1 MILAG
6 AAEASAEET
15 SAVLAIQ
22 DAYYNRDYAQAKLLA
37 ADYLGKYPAGGARR
51 AQAQGLMAG
60 ALVKRGEAQ
69 ALVDFVEATLAAE
82 PNHSLY
88 AELRKA
94 QGDAL
99 LAAMK
104 QPGAAHEKYA
114 DALAHAAAESAVY
127 ENSLYRAGD
136 ALYRQAAAVDG
147 MDTARFIDLSA
158 QAEILMKQYL
168 NLPARASVDPEAVK
182 RRMVAQW
189 RTKDYAAMQREAAWF
204 QTDEGSLDGEA
215 KAYCGIALF
224 WAAEDSAHLD
234 GGAADQVA
242 ALKAAGRAILTECL
256 KDKTLRESRQ
266 MVEGY
271 YLLGDYA
278 VLKDA
283 ALRQL
288 AKAAADD
295 AETRIEMMKYTG
307 IALYYARPSEPTG
320 ALKYFEEVMVEYD
333 KNPKT
338 LGRISV
344 NAVYWGVT
352 ISLEQKDETRARAF
366 IKRLPALP
374 ACVMKE
380 SLMASYQYLLD

>member
-1 MILAG
+1 
-6 AAEASAEET
+6 
-15 SAVLAIQ
+15 
-22 DAYYNRDYAQAKLLA
+22 
-37 ADYLGKYPAGGARR
+37 
-51 AQAQGLMAG
+51 
-60 ALVKRGEAQ
+60 
-69 ALVDFVEATLAAE
+69 
-82 PNHSLY
+82 
-88 AELRKA
+88 
-94 QGDAL
+94 
-99 LAAMK
+99 MK

-242 ALKAAGRAILTECL
+242 ALKAAGRKILMECVRDE
-256 KDKTLRESRQ
+256 KLRMSPR
-266 MVEGY
+266 MVPGY
-271 YLLGDYA
+271 YCLGDYA
-278 VLKDA
+278 AQRDVALKNLATLDA
-283 ALRQL
+283 SD
-288 AKAAADD
+288 ADNR
-295 AETRIEMMKYTG
+295 AEMM
-307 IALYYARPSEPTG
+307 IYAGVGFAYQKPPDNET
-320 ALKYFEEVMVEYD
+320 ALKYFASVLDEYD
-333 KNPKT
+333 KNPAAVRKM
-338 LGRISV
+338 SV
-344 NAVYWGVT
+344 TAVHWGVGL
-352 ISLEQKDETRARAF
+352 SLAQKDEARARAF
-366 IKRLPALP
+366 MKRLPALP
-374 ACVMKE
+374 E
-380 SLMASYQYLLD
+380 SALKKKLVSDSERMMGLGK